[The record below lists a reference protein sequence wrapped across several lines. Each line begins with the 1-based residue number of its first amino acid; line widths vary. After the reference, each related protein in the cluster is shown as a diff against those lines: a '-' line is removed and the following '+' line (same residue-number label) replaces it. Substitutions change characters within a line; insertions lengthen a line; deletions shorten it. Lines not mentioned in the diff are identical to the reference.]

1 MINEHCK
8 PDAENSVEVHLL
20 TVTLCDVVD
29 ELHNEDGLSNP
40 STSKKTDLP
49 AFLVWRQK
57 VNHLVDVRHMRYRVS
72 L

>member
-29 ELHNEDGLSNP
+29 ELHNEDGPFQPQHLQKDRSSRLFGMAP
-40 STSKKTDLP
+40 EGQPPGGCKT
-49 AFLVWRQK
+49 
-57 VNHLVDVRHMRYRVS
+57 YEI
-72 L
+72 